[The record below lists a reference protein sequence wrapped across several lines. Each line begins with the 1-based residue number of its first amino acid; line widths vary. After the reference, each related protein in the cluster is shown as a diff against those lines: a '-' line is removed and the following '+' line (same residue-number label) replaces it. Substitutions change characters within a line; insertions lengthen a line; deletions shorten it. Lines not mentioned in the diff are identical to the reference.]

1 MRYYLVMW
9 DEQGIECLQD
19 VTEHHPDNR
28 ARAHLFNTIKTSRAA
43 EASTIGHQVSM
54 MRMRAQFNT
63 QRHYEIYMF
72 TSEDT
77 VELDDIT
84 QWHTAD
90 LQGFVDWVRINHA
103 GCLWNN
109 RATRKPAIV

>member
-1 MRYYLVMW
+1 MW
-9 DEQGIECLQD
+9 DEQGIECLED

-43 EASTIGHQVSM
+43 EPSGLDHQVSM
-54 MRMRAQFNT
+54 MRMRARVNG
-63 QRHYEIYMF
+63 QRHYEIYVF

-90 LQGFVDWVRINHA
+90 LQSFVDWVRINHA
-103 GCLWNN
+103 SCLWSN